1 MQNRFKEFQAWLET
15 DLTHFVALV
24 EEGSTVAGDSIQPG
38 FSDHDLTIVVSQ
50 DVESEMQAVFNW
62 LKQHPFDDTYLFG
75 PRLAHE
81 FLAGDSLNDISLK
94 FRSKTVIGRDVVE
107 EKKSPNREAA
117 MKIGLEGLK
126 GLEIVCMRR
135 WLNLSHWS
143 LDYCRKK
150 NYEIFKSFFVLFA
163 AKIYGE
169 TGHYP
174 TKREDAANLIPQKDL
189 ALNILLV
196 TNNIGKSTKEGQKL
210 AFESAL
216 AIIRVL

>member
-1 MQNRFKEFQAWLET
+1 MEDRFKEFQAWLQS

-24 EEGSTVAGDSIQPG
+24 EEGSTVEGDPIQPG
-38 FSDHDLTIVVSQ
+38 FSDHDITIVVSQ
-50 DVESEMQAVFNW
+50 DIGNEMQAVFRW
-62 LKQHPFDDTYLFG
+62 LEKHPFDDTYLFG

-81 FLAGDSLNDISLK
+81 FLLGDSLNDISLK
-94 FRSKTVIGRDVVE
+94 FRSKTVIGRDVVS
-107 EKKSPNREAA
+107 EKTPPNRENATR
-117 MKIGLEGLK
+117 IGREGLR

-150 NYEIFKSFFVLFA
+150 NYEIFKNFFVLFA

-169 TGHYP
+169 TGKYP
-174 TKREDAANLIPQKDL
+174 TKREDVANLIPQKDL
-189 ALNILLV
+189 AFNVLRV
-196 TNNIGKSTKEGQKL
+196 TNNIGKSTKEEQKL

-216 AIIRVL
+216 TIIRAL